1 MPIGKGFK
9 PQCTLSRKVNTM
21 RHEELAKLLDG
32 VENSCV
38 RAEQAK
44 KDVDLLVALRT
55 IYKILEGMIKDDGR
69 SKND

>member
-1 MPIGKGFK
+1 MK
-9 PQCTLSRKVNTM
+9 RND
-21 RHEELAKLLDG
+21 LAKLLDG
-32 VENSCV
+32 IENSCL